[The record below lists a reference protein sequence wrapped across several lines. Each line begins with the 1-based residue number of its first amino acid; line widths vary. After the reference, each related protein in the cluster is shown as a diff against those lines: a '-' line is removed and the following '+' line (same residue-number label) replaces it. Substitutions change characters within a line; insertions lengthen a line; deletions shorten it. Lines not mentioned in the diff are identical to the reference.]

1 MRSLLLTLG
10 LLGLAIAPS
19 PAQTPAAPT
28 PAPKADKPAPPPK
41 DPYADGKLV
50 DGEPPAP
57 AADSFTFVVLPDT
70 QNYSEKYPETFEAQT
85 RWIMANRG
93 KRRIGAVFH
102 LGDITNHNNEVQ
114 WRNARAALDPVLA
127 SDLPLCIVPGNH
139 DYGAGGQAKTRDSL
153 MSTYLPVEELARRPG
168 WGGAYDKEPDRS
180 ENSYHR
186 LDIAGRKFLV
196 LCLEFGPR
204 DDVLRW
210 ANGVVAANRDRE
222 AILLTHA
229 HLFSDDTRYNRE
241 VYGKAQT
248 ANPLGYGLA
257 KLPEG
262 ANEGEQVWQKLI
274 SRHETFILTLNGHV
288 AGDGLG
294 RLVTQTPGGRPVPQ
308 VVVNFQFRPKGG
320 DGWLR
325 LVEMR
330 KDGTMRMTDYSPVL
344 DKTNIG
350 PQNTFDIPW

>member
-1 MRSLLLTLG
+1 MRHLLISLA
-10 LLGLAIAPS
+10 LLGLATTNAL
-19 PAQTPAAPT
+19 AQAKPT
-28 PAPKADKPAPPPK
+28 APAPKAATPAQPPK

-57 AADSFTFVVLPDT
+57 ASDSFTFAVLPDT
-70 QNYSEKYPETFEAQT
+70 QNYSEKYPDTFKAQT
-85 RWIMANRG
+85 RWILANRE

-102 LGDITNHNNEVQ
+102 LGDITNHNNAAQ
-114 WRNARAALDPVLA
+114 WTNARAALEPILKA
-127 SDLPLCIVPGNH
+127 RLPLCIVPGNH
-139 DYGAGGQAKTRDSL
+139 DYGAGGGAKTRDSL
-153 MSTYLPVEELARRPG
+153 MSEHLPVKELARQPG
-168 WGGAYDKEPDRS
+168 WGGAYDKEPARS

-210 ANGVVAANRDRE
+210 ANEVVAANRDRE

-229 HLFSDDTRYNRE
+229 HIFSDDTRYNQA
-241 VYGKAQT
+241 VYGKKQT
-248 ANPLGYGLA
+248 ANPINYGLA

-262 ANEGEQVWQKLI
+262 ANEGEGVWEKLL

-294 RLVTQTPGGRPVPQ
+294 RLVTKTPGGRPVPQ

-344 DKTNIG
+344 NKTNVG
-350 PQNTFDIPW
+350 PQNTFAIPW

>member
-1 MRSLLLTLG
+1 MRFPTLLLIMLG
-10 LLGLAIAPS
+10 AGLIGLD
-19 PAQTPAAPT
+19 AQTKPSAPATAPAA
-28 PAPKADKPAPPPK
+28 PPK

-50 DGEPPAP
+50 DGEPAAP

-70 QNYSEKYPETFEAQT
+70 QNYSEKFPDTFKAQT
-85 RWIMANRG
+85 RWILANRER
-93 KRRIGAVFH
+93 RRIGAVFH
-102 LGDITNHNNEVQ
+102 LGDITNHNNEAQ
-114 WRNARAALDPVLA
+114 WANARAALLPILKA
-127 SDLPLCIVPGNH
+127 RLPLCIVPGNH
-139 DYGAGGQAKTRDSL
+139 DYGAGGGAKTRDSL
-153 MSTYLPVEELARRPG
+153 MSDHLPVKELARQPG
-168 WGGAYDKEPDRS
+168 WGGAYDKEPARS
-180 ENSYHR
+180 ENTYHR

-210 ANGVVAANRDRE
+210 ANEVVAANRDRE

-229 HLFSDDTRYNRE
+229 HLFSDDTRYNLAA
-241 VYGKAQT
+241 YGRRQT
-248 ANPLGYGLA
+248 ANPLNYGLA

-262 ANEGEQVWQKLI
+262 ANEGEGVWEKLL

-294 RLVTQTPGGRPVPQ
+294 RLVTKTPGGRPVPQ

-344 DKTNIG
+344 DKTNVG
-350 PQNTFDIPW
+350 PQNTFTVPW

>member
-1 MRSLLLTLG
+1 MRLPLILVG
-10 LLGLAIAPS
+10 LLGLSFASAT
-19 PAQTPAAPT
+19 AQTAAPAKPAAP
-28 PAPKADKPAPPPK
+28 AKAQPPK

-50 DGEPPAP
+50 AGEPPAP
-57 AADSFTFVVLPDT
+57 APGSFTFVVLPDT
-70 QNYSEKYPETFEAQT
+70 QNYSEKYPETFAAQT

-102 LGDITNHNNEVQ
+102 LGDVTNHNNDAQ
-114 WRNARAALDPVLA
+114 WTNARKALDPILK

-139 DYGAGGQAKTRDSL
+139 DYGVGGGAKTRDSL
-153 MSTYLPVEELARRPG
+153 MSRYLPVAELSRRPG
-168 WGGAYDKEPDRS
+168 WGGAYDKEPTRS
-180 ENSYHR
+180 ENSFHR

-229 HLFSDDTRYNRE
+229 HIFSDDTRYHRE
-241 VYGKAQT
+241 VYGKKQT

-262 ANEGEQVWQKLI
+262 ANEGEQVWEKLLR
-274 SRHETFILTLNGHV
+274 RHETFILTLNGHV

-294 RLVTQTPGGRPVPQ
+294 RLVSKTPGGRPVPQ

-344 DKTNIG
+344 DKSNVG
-350 PQNTFDIPW
+350 PQNSFVIPW

>member
-1 MRSLLLTLG
+1 MRPLLILVG
-10 LLGLAIAPS
+10 LLGLSLSSA
-19 PAQTPAAPT
+19 PAQTAAPAA
-28 PAPKADKPAPPPK
+28 PAPKAAKPAEPPK

-50 DGEPPAP
+50 AGEPPAP

-70 QNYSEKYPETFEAQT
+70 QNYSERYPETFKAQT
-85 RWIMANRG
+85 RWIMANRER
-93 KRRIGAVFH
+93 RRIGAVFH
-102 LGDITNHNNEVQ
+102 LGDITNHNNDVQ
-114 WRNARAALDPVLA
+114 WRNARAALDPILK

-153 MSTYLPVEELARRPG
+153 MSEYLPVKELSRRPG
-168 WGGAYDKEPDRS
+168 WGGAYDKEPARS

-229 HLFSDDTRYNRE
+229 HIFSDDTRYNRE
-241 VYGKAQT
+241 AYGKKQT
-248 ANPLGYGLA
+248 ANPLGYGMA

-262 ANEGEQVWQKLI
+262 VNEGEQVWQKLI
-274 SRHETFILTLNGHV
+274 SRHETFVLTLNGHV

-294 RLVTQTPGGRPVPQ
+294 RLVTTTPGGRPVPQ

-344 DKTNIG
+344 DKTNVG
-350 PQNTFDIPW
+350 PQNSFDIPW